1 MNIPKSCP
9 ICKRPLVSDNYH
21 TFCPQIS
28 NVVRHIIFNQ
38 DINKKIKV
46 ISLFITHNNLVFHV
60 LFRLDSKITA
70 IYTHYSQGQV
80 KFIKKFDYLIP
91 FDYIISHFNTI
102 INFS

>member
-1 MNIPKSCP
+1 MIIPTSCP
-9 ICKRPLVSDNYH
+9 ICKKLLVSDGHN
-21 TFCPQIS
+21 TFCPSIS
-28 NVVRHIIFNQ
+28 DVRHIIFNQ

-46 ISLFITHNNLVFHV
+46 ISLYITHNDLVFHV
-60 LFRLDSKITA
+60 LFRLDSKCTQ

-80 KFIKKFDYLIP
+80 KFIKKLDYLIP